1 MPRIPLVSS
10 AKEFYA
16 ELASLAKVDQFRRS
30 RKQSKSLSGSIA
42 VRYWITRV
50 EASDQV
56 GVEQAMK
63 EMLAGLA
70 PYR

>member
-1 MPRIPLVSS
+1 VS
-10 AKEFYA
+10 AVA
-16 ELASLAKVDQFRRS
+16 Q
-30 RKQSKSLSGSIA
+30 QSKSLSGSIA